1 MPSLCWFL
9 GFLAFTCVGGKLGL
23 EFNETSDNP
32 YNFPWSENVPKLEFT
47 TSKPRNMSDFVKE
60 EVRKGRIPEE
70 LIPFVNLTAVEE
82 LRKENNDTL
91 DFIIRDEDVAD
102 IPDDDV
108 EHRRVNTLTHDG
120 NKTIITVSDEAR
132 DDLYKHWMDQSLAGL
147 MGAVVTNVINNRKM
161 SKNEKKEHYTCI
173 HASKNVTAHAKCVV
187 TVLDQL
193 KKRNAKLKMYSNRT
207 TILNSHRKRNRAD
220 SQAFKTALHHYDE
233 YVKSGAEE
241 FRVKRGSG
249 FSIFDE
255 MESKRQEA
263 IRGNVQTR
271 KSYTIRENKSLS
283 PLALIAR
290 KLTELVRAG
299 KNKKEAPKRWQEVIQ
314 DIKDES
320 SRIKGKKRNKERM
333 KRKFSKFVN
342 TMRQTG
348 LNPNKAMQSIGMDDL
363 FADEPILSEKEQDA
377 KDAREM
383 MATMSPDDRVLN
395 EPIKLIRQA
404 IKIGMMAAGNKKGA
418 DSLDDKKIALLSPQ
432 FMSILPDEV
441 ANDTVSL
448 LSPSILSLHG
458 EGSDMDRE
466 ISLTKAL
473 KLMEDT
479 GQEEWMN
486 FVLEASGVTE
496 TVDRLRRVEK
506 EEEEKER
513 MRDFVDKDGKPLYFS
528 KENATQIYG
537 EYEAGKLD
545 LLDGFYKSLS
555 AEQMQSMNKTGYTIM
570 DDKQLETIYGPNSP
584 FNNSEALEKF
594 KGIAPEK
601 RPRPDASSSHLLH
614 RCP

>member
-1 MPSLCWFL
+1 MHWLRWFL
-9 GFLAFTCVGGKLGL
+9 GFLSLTAVGGKLGL
-23 EFNETSDNP
+23 KSNETSDNP

-108 EHRRVNTLTHDG
+108 EHRKVNTLTHDG

-161 SKNEKKEHYTCI
+161 SKTEKKEHYTCI

-193 KKRNAKLKMYSNRT
+193 KKRNAKLRMYSNRT

-220 SQAFKTALHHYDE
+220 SQAFKTALNHYDE

-241 FRVKRGSG
+241 FRVKRASG

-299 KNKKEAPKRWQEVIQ
+299 KNKKEAPKR
-314 DIKDES
+314 
-320 SRIKGKKRNKERM
+320 
-333 KRKFSKFVN
+333 
-342 TMRQTG
+342 
-348 LNPNKAMQSIGMDDL
+348 
-363 FADEPILSEKEQDA
+363 
-377 KDAREM
+377 
-383 MATMSPDDRVLN
+383 
-395 EPIKLIRQA
+395 
-404 IKIGMMAAGNKKGA
+404 
-418 DSLDDKKIALLSPQ
+418 
-432 FMSILPDEV
+432 
-441 ANDTVSL
+441 
-448 LSPSILSLHG
+448 
-458 EGSDMDRE
+458 
-466 ISLTKAL
+466 
-473 KLMEDT
+473 
-479 GQEEWMN
+479 
-486 FVLEASGVTE
+486 
-496 TVDRLRRVEK
+496 
-506 EEEEKER
+506 
-513 MRDFVDKDGKPLYFS
+513 
-528 KENATQIYG
+528 
-537 EYEAGKLD
+537 
-545 LLDGFYKSLS
+545 
-555 AEQMQSMNKTGYTIM
+555 
-570 DDKQLETIYGPNSP
+570 
-584 FNNSEALEKF
+584 
-594 KGIAPEK
+594 
-601 RPRPDASSSHLLH
+601 
-614 RCP
+614 